1 MSGASYLYDSGTKAN
16 HNNNKKYLHLLH
28 IAASCKAACQCIN
41 ALVSSRL
48 LCAGSLEFVLSPFP
62 VRAHR
67 NECAFVQIKAICTN
81 IKYSI
86 NKAGV
91 FNHDIEILRIALTLI
106 ILQEGRISST
116 LPATAP

>member
-1 MSGASYLYDSGTKAN
+1 M
-16 HNNNKKYLHLLH
+16 
-28 IAASCKAACQCIN
+28 
-41 ALVSSRL
+41 
-48 LCAGSLEFVLSPFP
+48 
-62 VRAHR
+62 
-67 NECAFVQIKAICTN
+67 QIKAICTN

>member
-1 MSGASYLYDSGTKAN
+1 MHSFQVGF
-16 HNNNKKYLHLLH
+16 
-28 IAASCKAACQCIN
+28 
-41 ALVSSRL
+41 
-48 LCAGSLEFVLSPFP
+48 FVLVPWSLFFLPFLSTA
-62 VRAHR
+62 RW

-86 NKAGV
+86 NKAGI

>member
-1 MSGASYLYDSGTKAN
+1 M
-16 HNNNKKYLHLLH
+16 
-28 IAASCKAACQCIN
+28 
-41 ALVSSRL
+41 
-48 LCAGSLEFVLSPFP
+48 
-62 VRAHR
+62 
-67 NECAFVQIKAICTN
+67 QIKAICTN

-91 FNHDIEILRIALTLI
+91 FNHDNEILRIALTLI